1 MQVSTTLVRHCIMTL
16 YSINIVLASVL
27 FNSCICFIKK
37 QPCERIAVGIKFTK
51 PQTHSRRSFCPF
63 LRSQRF
69 CATHQ
74 NAPRTKDVQ
83 IIGELT
89 NSQWKWLRLL
99 KLHKRSFYS
108 AAIDKKTVEKLLLL
122 SFCCGVI
129 QTHFCSCSFF
139 IHYII
144 MTQQS
149 FILC

>member
-1 MQVSTTLVRHCIMTL
+1 MKSSRKSQKTSKNSNNPKIIEKLLLGLIGPSIYVCSCKKMRYSVKTPLPNKRH
-16 YSINIVLASVL
+16 
-27 FNSCICFIKK
+27 K
-37 QPCERIAVGIKFTK
+37 QTNKLWG
-51 PQTHSRRSFCPF
+51 RSFCPF

-108 AAIDKKTVEKLLLL
+108 AVIDKKTVEKLFFL
-122 SFCCGVI
+122 SFTAG
-129 QTHFCSCSFF
+129 
-139 IHYII
+139 
-144 MTQQS
+144 
-149 FILC
+149 

>member
-1 MQVSTTLVRHCIMTL
+1 MQEQRLFVSNNPLPNKDT
-16 YSINIVLASVL
+16 NI
-27 FNSCICFIKK
+27 
-37 QPCERIAVGIKFTK
+37 
-51 PQTHSRRSFCPF
+51 QTNRNRRRSFCPF

-108 AAIDKKTVEKLLLL
+108 AVIDKKTVEKLFFL
-122 SFCCGVI
+122 SF
-129 QTHFCSCSFF
+129 TAE
-139 IHYII
+139 
-144 MTQQS
+144 
-149 FILC
+149 